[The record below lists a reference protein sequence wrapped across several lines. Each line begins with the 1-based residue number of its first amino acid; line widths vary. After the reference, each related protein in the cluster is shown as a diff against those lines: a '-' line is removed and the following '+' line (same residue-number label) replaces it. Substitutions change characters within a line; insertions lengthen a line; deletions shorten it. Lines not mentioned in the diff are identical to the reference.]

1 MLKVDVP
8 QVLISSAAIFG
19 IGIVWY
25 DFNKKVNERV
35 SHLIKIMWCET
46 AEEENERIM
55 KEARRIEK
63 EERRIQEE
71 MKRLEEKKRIEE
83 EAAGKT
89 D

>member
-55 KEARRIEK
+55 KEARRRIEK

-83 EAAGKT
+83 EE
-89 D
+89 

>member
-46 AEEENERIM
+46 AEENERIM
-55 KEARRIEK
+55 KEARRRIEK

-83 EAAGKT
+83 EECT